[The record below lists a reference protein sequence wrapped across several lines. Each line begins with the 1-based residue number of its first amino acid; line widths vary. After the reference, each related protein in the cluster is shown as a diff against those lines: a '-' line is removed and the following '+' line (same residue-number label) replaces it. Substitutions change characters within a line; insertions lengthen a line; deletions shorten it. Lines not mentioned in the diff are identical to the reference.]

1 MNCKSDNCWCKSVDR
16 TSFNVTYSKS
26 ITATASD
33 AAVALIAAV
42 AITDS
47 IAAAMPQVPET
58 EAETVAVALSNSKTE
73 PMVAG
78 TTAADATPI
87 AAVATL
93 NATTAPFASA
103 AEAAAALAAAAGDIG
118 DDSQGKSLINFRRL
132 GRILWRR

>member
-1 MNCKSDNCWCKSVDR
+1 
-16 TSFNVTYSKS
+16 
-26 ITATASD
+26 
-33 AAVALIAAV
+33 
-42 AITDS
+42 
-47 IAAAMPQVPET
+47 MPQVPET

-103 AEAAAALAAAAGDIG
+103 AEALAAAAGDIG